1 MSPRPE
7 IASFLKALDQ
17 TQYLPADRMRAY
29 QRRLL
34 EALLRHAR
42 AETDFYADRLAPVF
56 RADDTINWDRWH
68 DIPIVTRK
76 DVQEN
81 FAPLR
86 ARTLPKMAGEA
97 IEDTSSGS
105 TGRPVRHLQTKIQH
119 IASLCANER
128 FFRWHG
134 LDPGALMARIRATA
148 NPEAAYPGGRTITDW
163 RIEAPESRAID
174 LSISTPP
181 EQQIEWLHRIA
192 PQHLVSYPSN
202 LRELARVATAAGDRI
217 RVERVLTWGE
227 MVTDDARE
235 AIQQYF
241 GMAPLDRYGAS
252 ETGSIAFACPHS
264 NKLHLAAELVLLEV
278 LDDDGNPV
286 AAGTPGRVVVTP
298 FYNLAMPLVR
308 YAIGDHAVLS
318 AEPCPCGRTLPVIEK
333 VLGRTRN
340 IFRFVDGTALW
351 PVLLS
356 REISKHVPV
365 SQFQAVQTSPT
376 EIDFRYVP
384 VDPHQ
389 ASDFA
394 GLTAYIRS
402 RLHPSITVRPV
413 AVASIDRSPGGKFED
428 CISLVEPAGSRGS

>member
-68 DIPIVTRK
+68 DIPVVTRK

-81 FAPLR
+81 FAPLT
-86 ARTLPKMAGEA
+86 ARSLPKMAGDA
-97 IEDTSSGS
+97 IEDISSGS
-105 TGRPVRHLQTKIQH
+105 TGRPVRHLQTSILH

-134 LDPGALMARIRATA
+134 MEPMALMARIRATTH
-148 NPEAAYPGGRTITDW
+148 PEAAYPIGRTITGW
-163 RIEAPESRAID
+163 RIDEPDSRAID
-174 LSISTPP
+174 LSIAATP
-181 EQQIEWLHRIA
+181 EQQLEWLGRMA
-192 PQHLVSYPSN
+192 PRHLVSYPSN
-202 LRELARVATAAGDRI
+202 LRELARVAAAAGDHI
-217 RVERVLTWGE
+217 HVERVLTWGE

-235 AIQQYF
+235 AIEQHF

-252 ETGSIAFACPHS
+252 ETGSLAFACPHS
-264 NKLHLAAELVLLEV
+264 HKLHLASELVLFEL
-278 LDDDGNPV
+278 LDDDDRPV
-286 AAGTPGRVVVTP
+286 PAGVPGRVVVTP

-318 AEPCPCGRTLPVIEK
+318 AEPCPCGRTLPVIDK

-356 REISKHVPV
+356 REINRHVPIR
-365 SQFQAVQTSPT
+365 QFQAVQTSPT

-384 VDPHQ
+384 VDPDQ
-389 ASDFA
+389 ANDFA
-394 GLTAYIRS
+394 GLEAYIRS
-402 RLHPSITVRPV
+402 RLHASITVRPV
-413 AVASIDRSPGGKFED
+413 AVTSIDRSPGGKFED
-428 CISLVEPAGSRGS
+428 CISLVEPAGSGGG